1 MIWWILLAVL
11 VAGAAFALR
20 GRSAAPSRRTPA
32 RAGSR
37 VTGQALNAPARGKP
51 ASEAI
56 DNYRG
61 AMLFPQK
68 DCCEAVLKLRG
79 HTFAAHSAPTLP
91 VAGCDRES
99 CDCKLHQVVGRRR
112 GPRRLV
118 PDRRDDV
125 RFKEDR
131 RQGKDRRSGVD
142 VWKQNS

>member
-11 VAGAAFALR
+11 VAGVVFVLR
-20 GRSAAPSRRTPA
+20 GRSATPSRRTPA
-32 RAGSR
+32 RTGSR
-37 VTGQALNAPARGKP
+37 AAGQALNAPGRSKAP
-51 ASEAI
+51 SEAI
-56 DNYRG
+56 DDYRG

-68 DCCEAVLKLRG
+68 DCCAAVLKLRG
-79 HTFAAHSAPTLP
+79 QTFPEHGAPALP
-91 VAGCDRES
+91 VPGCDRES
-99 CDCKLHQVVGRRR
+99 CSCRLHQVVGRRR

-142 VWKQNS
+142 IWKQNP

>member
-11 VAGAAFALR
+11 VAGAALALR
-20 GRSAAPSRRTPA
+20 GRSASPSRRTPA

-37 VTGQALNAPARGKP
+37 VTGPALNAPARGKP

-79 HTFAAHSAPTLP
+79 LTFAAPQIYLLALTTLHAALTSLQR
-91 VAGCDRES
+91 AGAA
-99 CDCKLHQVVGRRR
+99 VVEMDANRMLWRRT
-112 GPRRLV
+112 
-118 PDRRDDV
+118 
-125 RFKEDR
+125 
-131 RQGKDRRSGVD
+131 
-142 VWKQNS
+142 